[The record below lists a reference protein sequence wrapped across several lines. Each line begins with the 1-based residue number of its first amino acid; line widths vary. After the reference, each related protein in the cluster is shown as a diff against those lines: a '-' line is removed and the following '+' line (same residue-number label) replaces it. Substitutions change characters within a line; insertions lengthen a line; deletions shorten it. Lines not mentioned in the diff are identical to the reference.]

1 MWRNAFFLSL
11 WEIHGLFEVNGRFI
25 SFNGEFHW
33 DVNGVCGILWDNE
46 EEFMGWLPSGKHTEN
61 YGKIHHFYM
70 GKSTI
75 SMGHFQ

>member
-1 MWRNAFFLSL
+1 MVHVKKCKLFLSL

-46 EEFMGWLPSGKHTEN
+46 EEFMG
-61 YGKIHHFYM
+61 
-70 GKSTI
+70 
-75 SMGHFQ
+75 